1 MQIYATFKKCINNNN
16 NNYCPTPLLHTTVV
30 ASPQPSKS
38 CTVLIHLKIK
48 CCYFHRHFK
57 EADLKS
63 VPAIVQQLAKVMQ
76 SQPMFKFLR
85 TLTGLELA
93 AVPLSDEDESSDEDD
108 DKGKV
113 SYFLF

>member
-1 MQIYATFKKCINNNN
+1 M
-16 NNYCPTPLLHTTVV
+16 
-30 ASPQPSKS
+30 
-38 CTVLIHLKIK
+38 
-48 CCYFHRHFK
+48 
-57 EADLKS
+57 KS

-113 SYFLF
+113 S

>member
-1 MQIYATFKKCINNNN
+1 M
-16 NNYCPTPLLHTTVV
+16 
-30 ASPQPSKS
+30 ASPQPCQC

-48 CCYFHRHFK
+48 SCSSLRHFK
-57 EADLKS
+57 EADLNS
-63 VPAIVQQLAKVMQ
+63 LPVIVQQLAKVMQ

-93 AVPLSDEDESSDEDD
+93 AVPLSDEDESSDGDD